1 MMKMNR
7 SKNNLLKILFFV
19 GLGLGL
25 ILVLILIFLIC
36 ILFCL
41 QILPLCLR
49 IFSHFVKVELKKE
62 VSVGWKT
69 LYEQD
74 KQIVVFDFDIVLDQ
88 IKKMVG
94 SSFVEDV
101 VFVMSEIVKS
111 QIDLTFL
118 IIKSNFDYL
127 IKNFMKLI

>member
-7 SKNNLLKILFFV
+7 SKNNLVKILFFV

-25 ILVLILIFLIC
+25 ILMLILIFLIC

-41 QILPLCLR
+41 QILPLFLW

-88 IKKMVG
+88 IKKMVA

-111 QIDLTFL
+111 
-118 IIKSNFDYL
+118 
-127 IKNFMKLI
+127 